1 MQLIVREIGP
11 KWPAVAAVML
21 LGLGACTSSDRFS
34 GRPGGSVPSGA
45 GGYSRAISDDMEPVA
60 PGPAPTVIASP
71 LPPAPGTPVASD
83 PNFPTPGAPAPVD
96 PMLGQPRQ
104 DNVASLGSPA
114 GGAAAPAPQ
123 MPTSRTS
130 ITGTWTAREA
140 TGGSCRV
147 TLSSSP
153 SLDLYRASTSGCAN
167 KDLQSVNAWDLRDDE
182 VYLYSRGNV
191 VARLKGGS
199 GAYNG
204 VIAKSGA
211 PVTISR

>member
-1 MQLIVREIGP
+1 MQLTVRELGP
-11 KWPAVAAVML
+11 KWPIVAAVML
-21 LGLGACTSSDRFS
+21 LGLSACSSGRFSDR
-34 GRPGGSVPSGA
+34 PSGMVPARASASA
-45 GGYSRAISDDMEPVA
+45 GLSDDMEPLA

-71 LPPAPGTPVASD
+71 LPPVPGTSVATD
-83 PNFPTPGAPAPVD
+83 PNFPMPGAPAPVD
-96 PMLGQPRQ
+96 PLLGQPRPG
-104 DNVASLGSPA
+104 NVASLGTP
-114 GGAAAPAPQ
+114 AAAPSTPQ
-123 MPTSRTS
+123 IPTSRTA

-153 SLDLYRASTSGCAN
+153 SLDLYRATTSGCAN
-167 KDLQSVNAWDLRDDE
+167 KDLQGVNAWDLRDDE
-182 VYLYSRGNV
+182 VYLYSRGSV